1 MQPMRHARWHHSTV
15 FVFILCSLV
24 LVTPALCQNGAPNPL
39 FATVPFQQWLADG
52 PRQQLPW
59 KVIVW
64 PERLSSHQR
73 LLSYIEI
80 LVPGSELI
88 KRSGQGRLIALVQL
102 TDSVGRVYQDDGALD
117 LGGVNPVDRKKDAY
131 FAWGAFVLPGDYKL
145 ALALYDRETGEHN
158 LTQRNLKIAALKHD
172 PLPDAWRDL
181 PSVEFMERAEKLD
194 SSFHPEIHGR
204 LHLPLEAKRPVQIEL
219 LVNLTPSEILT
230 GSYRAFNFNLRAL
243 MPILKTFSQID
254 VRNGAVNLATLD
266 LTRQQV
272 SFEQSDINV
281 NQLAWSEL
289 KEVLAA
295 ADPSKIDV
303 RSLQVRKYNA
313 AFLRDEMARRIA
325 SHSTAL
331 PSNDQA
337 VSPVRVFILL
347 SSSVAFNAR
356 DGLRQIDLPR
366 ECNCLVYHVR
376 YDWWRSQLAAFDDID
391 KVLKPLKLRK
401 FSATSPQ
408 GVRKALATMLNEI
421 SKAGSTPEMP

>member
-1 MQPMRHARWHHSTV
+1 VAE
-15 FVFILCSLV
+15 
-24 LVTPALCQNGAPNPL
+24 
-39 FATVPFQQWLADG
+39 G

-59 KVIVW
+59 KVIIW

-73 LLSYIEI
+73 LLSYVEI
-80 LVPGSELI
+80 LVPGKELI
-88 KRSGQGRLIALVQL
+88 KRRGQGRLVALVQL
-102 TDSVGRVYQDDGALD
+102 TDSAGRVYQDDGSLD
-117 LGGVNPVDRKKDAY
+117 LDGANPVDKKKDAY

-145 ALALYDRETGEHN
+145 VVALYDRETGEHN
-158 LTQRNLKIAALKHD
+158 LSQRNLKIAALKND

-194 SSFHPEIHGR
+194 SSFHPEIRGR
-204 LHLPLEAKRPVQIEL
+204 LHLPLEAHRPVQIEL

-230 GSYRAFNFNLRAL
+230 GSYRAYNFNLRAL

-254 VRNGAVNLATLD
+254 VRKGAVNLATLD

-289 KEVLAA
+289 KEVLSA

-303 RSLQVRKYNA
+303 RSLQGRKYNA
-313 AFLRDEMARRIA
+313 AFLRDEIARRIA
-325 SHSTAL
+325 SHSAL
-331 PSNDQA
+331 PSEDQ
-337 VSPVRVFILL
+337 VENPIRVFILL

-356 DGLRQIDLPR
+356 AGLRQIELPR
-366 ECNCLVYHVR
+366 ECDCLVYHVR
-376 YDWWRSQLAAFDDID
+376 YDWWRSRMAAFDDID

-421 SKAGSTPEMP
+421 SRAGSAPEGQ